1 MKIILAV
8 AAGGA
13 IGAVLRHFV
22 NHMSLQWFGSGF
34 PWSTLFVNI
43 LGSFLMGVLIET
55 SALVWSPG
63 PALRAMI
70 AVGFL
75 GALTTFSSFSLDA
88 GTLYGRGALMTTA
101 AYIIGSV
108 VLSLGAFF
116 AALALVR
123 ALAR

>member
-1 MKIILAV
+1 MKIVLAV

-22 NHMSLQWFGSGF
+22 NLLSLQWFGAGF
-34 PWSTLFVNI
+34 PWSTLVVNI
-43 LGSFLMGVLIET
+43 VGCFLMGVLVET
-55 SALVWSPG
+55 SALMWSPG

-70 AVGFL
+70 AVGLL
-75 GALTTFSSFSLDA
+75 GALTTFSSFSLDTA
-88 GTLYGRGALMTTA
+88 TLYGRGALMTTA
-101 AYIIGSV
+101 AYVIGSV
-108 VLSLGAFF
+108 VLSIGAFF

>member
-13 IGAVLRHFV
+13 IGAILRHLV
-22 NHMSLQWFGSGF
+22 NGWSLHWFGSGF

-43 LGSFLMGVLIET
+43 LGCFLMGVLVET
-55 SALVWSPG
+55 SALLWSPG

-88 GTLYGRGALMTTA
+88 ATLYGRGALMTTA
-101 AYIIGSV
+101 AYVIGSV
-108 VLSLGAFF
+108 VLSISAFF
-116 AALALVR
+116 VALALVR

>member
-1 MKIILAV
+1 MKVILAI

-13 IGAVLRHFV
+13 VGAVLRHLV
-22 NHMSLQWFGSGF
+22 NMLSLFWFGSGF

-43 LGSFLMGVLIET
+43 LGSFLMGVLVET

-75 GALTTFSSFSLDA
+75 GALTTFSSFSLDT
-88 GTLYGRGALMTTA
+88 GVLYGRGELLTA
-101 AYIIGSV
+101 FAYVAASV
-108 VLSLGAFF
+108 VLSIGAFF
-116 AALALVR
+116 VALAVVR
-123 ALAR
+123 AVLQ

>member
-1 MKIILAV
+1 MKVILAV

-13 IGAVLRHFV
+13 VGAVLRHLV
-22 NHMSLQWFGSGF
+22 NVQSMLWFGPGF

-43 LGSFLMGVLIET
+43 VGSFLMGALVEA

-75 GALTTFSSFSLDA
+75 GALTTFSSFSLDTA
-88 GTLYGRGALMTTA
+88 SLYQRGELLTSFT
-101 AYIIGSV
+101 YVVVSV
-108 VLSLGAFF
+108 VLSIGAFF
-116 AALALVR
+116 LALAVVR
-123 ALAR
+123 AVLQ

>member
-1 MKIILAV
+1 MKVLLAI

-13 IGAVLRHFV
+13 IGAVLRHLV
-22 NHMSLQWFGSGF
+22 NVQSLAWFGTSF

-43 LGSFLMGVLIET
+43 VGSFLMGVLVET

-75 GALTTFSSFSLDA
+75 GALTTFSSFSLDT
-88 GTLYGRGALMTTA
+88 GVLYGRGELLSAFGYVVA
-101 AYIIGSV
+101 SV
-108 VLSLGAFF
+108 MLSIGAFF
-116 AALALVR
+116 LALAVVR
-123 ALAR
+123 AVVH